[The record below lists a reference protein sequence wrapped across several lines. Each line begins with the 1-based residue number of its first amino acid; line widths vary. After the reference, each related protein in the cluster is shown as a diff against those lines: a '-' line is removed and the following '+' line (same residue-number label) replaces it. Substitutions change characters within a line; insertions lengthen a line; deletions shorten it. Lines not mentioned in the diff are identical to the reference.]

1 MPQGSSDHHS
11 RSGPLAGL
19 TVIDLSRLAP
29 GPYCTMLLADLGA
42 DVIVVGG
49 GRAGVPIPEF
59 ARGKRF
65 ISLDLKAEAGRK
77 ALQALVA
84 KADVVVEGFRPGVA
98 DRIGAGY
105 EALSAINPRLVYCA
119 LTGYGQTGPRALDAG
134 HDINY
139 LAISGGLTLGPA
151 GDRPY
156 PPLNLLADFA
166 GGSLTAAF
174 GILAAVIEARESGR
188 GQYIDAAMIDGVLS
202 LQAMHFPLWQTVHWP
217 RRGEGLL
224 AGDKPFYRTY
234 ACADGRFVAVGALER
249 GFFVALW
256 QKLGLGVPPD
266 HMAAANWP
274 DIEAKLSA
282 AFLTRSRD
290 DWSAFF
296 LGTDCCVTPVLEPHE
311 VFAEPQIAHRH
322 PTAHGANVP
331 VVPRTAHAPAPG
343 SPDLT
348 DSTADVLATFG
359 LDPATIAAATLPPEE
374 TAMTGLSWP
383 PPFGY

>member
-1 MPQGSSDHHS
+1 VPHQSPENPV
-11 RSGPLAGL
+11 RSGPLTGL

-65 ISLDLKAEAGRK
+65 ISLDLKADAGRG

-84 KADVVVEGFRPGVA
+84 KADVLVEGFRPGVA

-105 EALSAINPRLVYCA
+105 ETLSALNPRLVYCA

-139 LAISGGLTLGPA
+139 LAVSGGLTLGPA

-174 GILAAVIEARESGR
+174 GILAAVIQARATGR
-188 GQYIDAAMIDGVLS
+188 GQYIDAAMIDGVIS

-217 RRGEGLL
+217 RRGVGLL

-256 QKLGLGVPPD
+256 QKLGLGEAPD
-266 HMAAANWP
+266 HMAAGNWP
-274 DIEAKLSA
+274 EIEARLSA

-290 DWSAFF
+290 GWSAFF
-296 LGTDCCVTPVLEPHE
+296 LGTDCCVTPVLDPHE

-322 PTAHGANVP
+322 PTAHGASVP
-331 VVPRTAHAPAPG
+331 VVPRMADVPVPG
-343 SPDLT
+343 SADLS
-348 DSTADVLATFG
+348 DSTTNVLAAFG
-359 LDPATIAAATLPPEE
+359 LDAETIAAATLLPEE

>member
-1 MPQGSSDHHS
+1 M
-11 RSGPLAGL
+11 
-19 TVIDLSRLAP
+19 V
-29 GPYCTMLLADLGA
+29 
-42 DVIVVGG
+42 
-49 GRAGVPIPEF
+49 
-59 ARGKRF
+59 
-65 ISLDLKAEAGRK
+65 
-77 ALQALVA
+77 
-84 KADVVVEGFRPGVA
+84 
-98 DRIGAGY
+98 
-105 EALSAINPRLVYCA
+105 
-119 LTGYGQTGPRALDAG
+119 
-134 HDINY
+134 
-139 LAISGGLTLGPA
+139 
-151 GDRPY
+151 
-156 PPLNLLADFA
+156 
-166 GGSLTAAF
+166 
-174 GILAAVIEARESGR
+174 
-188 GQYIDAAMIDGVLS
+188 DGVLS

-256 QKLGLGVPPD
+256 QKLGLGEPPD

-282 AFLTRSRD
+282 AFLTRSCD

-331 VVPRTAHAPAPG
+331 VVPRMAHATAPG

-348 DSTADVLATFG
+348 DSTAEVLAAFG